1 MSWVDKELSLAA
13 LTGAVTGVAVM
24 IPIVGDGAWS
34 WVGLF
39 IPAFIGALAGLIVG
53 SSAVAGGRCAL
64 RTSHTWP
71 ARTVCCWKHRF
82 AACSALAV
90 TLLVIGVFMSA
101 VVATGDPVRDAAGF
115 PMSLIVLAVIAAV
128 TYVFSYL
135 LAPAQASRTP

>member
-39 IPAFIGALAGLIVG
+39 IPAFIGAMVGLIVG

-64 RTSHTWP
+64 STGQRWP
-71 ARTVCCWKHRF
+71 ARTVRRWKHRF
-82 AACSALAV
+82 AAYSTMAV
-90 TLLVIGVFMSA
+90 TLLVATVFMAA
-101 VVATGDPVRDAAGF
+101 VIATGDPVRDAGGF
-115 PMSLIVLAVIAAV
+115 PTSLIVLAVIALV
-128 TYVFSYL
+128 TYVFSYV
-135 LAPAQASRTP
+135 LAPAQASETP

>member
-13 LTGAVTGVAVM
+13 LTGAVTGVAVT

-71 ARTVCCWKHRF
+71 AH
-82 AACSALAV
+82 S
-90 TLLVIGVFMSA
+90 LLLEASVRCVLCLG
-101 VVATGDPVRDAAGF
+101 GDIAGNR
-115 PMSLIVLAVIAAV
+115 SVHVGCRR
-128 TYVFSYL
+128 YW
-135 LAPAQASRTP
+135 